1 MLKNSVMILRCLK
14 ISSPSSQIFFSIQ
27 TMKFDKRYFTM
38 WKSYRSLCTFAYRQ
52 FDILLY
58 VFLNSYS
65 FVFCNTTRLNKH
77 LILNNSSQKL
87 KLNEQS
93 LITQFIDVLC
103 KQYTLYVVQ
112 VMADIAIILWA
123 MHKMKT

>member
-14 ISSPSSQIFFSIQ
+14 ISSPSSQIFFFQYKLWSLI
-27 TMKFDKRYFTM
+27 KGI
-38 WKSYRSLCTFAYRQ
+38 SLCEKVIEVCVHLHIGNLTF
-52 FDILLY
+52 FFM
-58 VFLNSYS
+58 FLNSYS